1 MNLKNKN
8 MKYLFTIIT
17 LIFTLVNLSAQ
28 QPTPIQIQVPPA
40 GSANFNDTE
49 DGPWYVTVENR
60 EAGQHL
66 NDNEKMVLQQMKA
79 ETNQQFPYKKS
90 ANDAVLRTQP
100 DPVINSTFIANSA
113 SGSVPMDNYMAIS
126 DSGMITSV
134 SNTIVQVYNE
144 GGTLIKSRT
153 LQSFSSVL
161 ALNGV
166 NNGKFDP
173 KVIYDPEADRF
184 IAVILNGFNS
194 FYSKIIVA
202 FSTTNRP
209 DSTWNFYTLS
219 GNPVAD
225 TTWFDYPAIS
235 ITHDE
240 LFITGNQL
248 REGQSW
254 LLGFNQS
261 IIWQIDKS
269 DGYNGDTLTTNL
281 WTDINSGGRPIRNL
295 HPVKWGENIEGP
307 KQYFLSNRNIS
318 TLNDTIFVLSI
329 NDTIGAPGLALSV
342 DVLQSDIPYGFP
354 PNAFQKVAGQYLAT
368 NDGRVL
374 GGFYQNGRIY
384 FASNSVDTANGRAG
398 IYFGEITGVDVASY
412 NITGTMISNDTLDFG
427 YPNLSWCGYYGT
439 ASDLYLSF
447 LHSGPNRFP
456 GISTLFYSN
465 GDWSNL
471 KTVKE
476 GIANLLALT
485 DSVERW
491 GDYFGSQ
498 QKYNNNG
505 VVWICGTYGNTG
517 NFYRAQIAELYNPH
531 GIEIGIEE
539 NNVKPDL
546 GKVYPNPS
554 LDLTNVEINIP
565 TDKNVVMEIFDMQG
579 KSLGTVF
586 KGLLYAGNNK
596 VQFNIGHLSPGT
608 YILTVSSGNESLLKQ
623 TIIKH

>member
-1 MNLKNKN
+1 
-8 MKYLFTIIT
+8 MKHFFTIS
-17 LIFTLVNLSAQ
+17 LIFTTITLAAQ
-28 QPTPIQIQVPPA
+28 QPVLHKLNIPPA
-40 GSANFNDTE
+40 GSSNFNDTE
-49 DGPWYVTVENR
+49 DGPWYVTIENK
-60 EAGQHL
+60 EAGQNL
-66 NDNEKMVLQQMKA
+66 NDHEKVVMQEMKA
-79 ETNQQFPYKKS
+79 ATNQLFPYKSS
-90 ANDAVLRTQP
+90 ADDILPRTQP
-100 DPVINSTFIANSA
+100 DPIINSTFIANSA

-126 DSGMITSV
+126 DSGLITSV
-134 SNTIVQVYNE
+134 SNTIVQVYSE

-161 ALNGV
+161 ALNGI

-194 FYSKIIVA
+194 TYSKIIVA

-219 GNPVAD
+219 GNPVND

-281 WTDINSGGRPIRNL
+281 WTDINAVGRPIRNL
-295 HPVKWGENIEGP
+295 HPVKWGEYIEGP

-318 TLNDTIFVLSI
+318 ALNDTIFLLSI
-329 NDTIGAPGLALSV
+329 NDTIGAPGLSLSV
-342 DVLQSDIPYGFP
+342 DILQSDIPYGFP
-354 PNAFQKVAGQYLAT
+354 PNAFQPVAGQYLAT

-374 GGFYQNGRIY
+374 GGFYQDGRIY
-384 FASNSVDTANGRAG
+384 FASNSVDTSNGRAG
-398 IYFGEITGVDVASY
+398 IYFGEITGVDNASY

-427 YPNLSWCGYYGT
+427 YPNLSWCGYNGT

-456 GISTLFYSN
+456 GISTMFYSN

-476 GIANLLALT
+476 GIANLLALS

-517 NFYRAQIAELYNPH
+517 NFYRAQIAELYNPL

-539 NNVKPDL
+539 NKEKPDQ
-546 GKVYPNPS
+546 GKIFPNPS
-554 LDLTNVEINIP
+554 LDLTNVEIKIP
-565 TDKNVVMEIFDMQG
+565 TDKDVVVELFDMQG
-579 KSLGTVF
+579 KSMGTLF
-586 KGLLYAGNNK
+586 KGMLYAGVNK
-596 VQFNIGHLSPGT
+596 VQFNIGYLTTGS
-608 YILTVSSGNESLLKQ
+608 YILTISSGNEALLKQ
-623 TIIKH
+623 TLIKN